1 MHVFGSLS
9 CFICFKFSVLQ
20 FNSCIFFSIL
30 PNLLFNPS
38 IKLLIPINVTPF
50 LESNLVLSFDSIY
63 LFNGLATFSYSV
75 AFLTSVILI
84 LSTCVR
90 ICSLCLVL
98 PALAPSHSPVASLRA
113 VLSLCDLSSR
123 EEALLLGQS
132 GMPFLCSCWAL
143 SCSSYVRVDALRS
156 HELCFCCFP
165 AGATGSIHSLPC
177 SLWELQAES
186 RASLGHCSPSVVPM
200 LTVRSAGVSQVWAPD
215 GGDVSLFTV
224 PLVPDS
230 TFGRCKHLINA
241 SFKKK
246 NLWRI
251 ISI

>member
-1 MHVFGSLS
+1 MWILHFANPAQDSCSPNHVSCVSSTLKNTQLLLCQILFIYSSFHFNLKIALSYLCCNFFYLWIYMHVFGSLS

-30 PNLLFNPS
+30 PNLLLNPS
-38 IKLLIPINVTPF
+38 IKLLIPIIVTPF

-75 AFLTSVILI
+75 AFLISVILI

-98 PALAPSHSPVASLRA
+98 PALSPSHSPVASLRA

-132 GMPFLCSCWAL
+132 GMPFLCSC
-143 SCSSYVRVDALRS
+143 
-156 HELCFCCFP
+156 
-165 AGATGSIHSLPC
+165 
-177 SLWELQAES
+177 
-186 RASLGHCSPSVVPM
+186 
-200 LTVRSAGVSQVWAPD
+200 
-215 GGDVSLFTV
+215 
-224 PLVPDS
+224 
-230 TFGRCKHLINA
+230 
-241 SFKKK
+241 
-246 NLWRI
+246 
-251 ISI
+251 